1 MEKWCSPFLTTISRD
16 FCNEEFVLDTGDLIK
31 DLEKVNELKLIE
43 NENVNLFTLDVEKLY
58 PSIRPE
64 LALQAISETLAA
76 DRTIDRK
83 TKTAIEQF
91 IKLSF
96 ENSYVAYQNDC
107 YKPKVGIP
115 TGGSLSRQIADIFLH
130 WILFIKMTP
139 NLTLIQA
146 IRFWRRFIDDCVGLW
161 RGSRRSFDNFIKQL
175 NAETMK
181 YGIKFSPNDIQF
193 GKSVHVLDLWV
204 YLTDQNLIQ
213 YRSYTKPTDSK
224 RYLNPKSF
232 HPKSVFNSVPF
243 SQLLRTL
250 RNNSSD
256 DTRTAELNKCIE
268 YFVNSGYD
276 AKKVTE
282 LKEKAIN
289 HIPTNTVREEND
301 TLIFPV
307 HFFND
312 LSDFKA
318 VVHSL
323 KDAFLNLI
331 GDTRVMLAVKKGSS
345 IGNNIVRNKQLS
357 LPNSDIES
365 QQCNGRGCRQCPQVF
380 DKDDLMING
389 KYLRIPRNLNCK
401 SENVIY
407 MWVCKLCYEKEVYF
421 GRTTQECHD
430 RSSGHRGCFNNDK
443 WEKSALSMHARE
455 VHNTSFS
462 LNIFAIAVIKK
473 VSSQS
478 LRREEYRHVEK
489 YQTKTL

>member
-1 MEKWCSPFLTTISRD
+1 
-16 FCNEEFVLDTGDLIK
+16 
-31 DLEKVNELKLIE
+31 
-43 NENVNLFTLDVEKLY
+43 
-58 PSIRPE
+58 
-64 LALQAISETLAA
+64 
-76 DRTIDRK
+76 
-83 TKTAIEQF
+83 
-91 IKLSF
+91 
-96 ENSYVAYQNDC
+96 
-107 YKPKVGIP
+107 
-115 TGGSLSRQIADIFLH
+115 
-130 WILFIKMTP
+130 
-139 NLTLIQA
+139 
-146 IRFWRRFIDDCVGLW
+146 
-161 RGSRRSFDNFIKQL
+161 
-175 NAETMK
+175 MK

-462 LNIFAIAVIKK
+462 LNIFSIAVIKK
-473 VSSQS
+473 VSPQR

-489 YQTKTL
+489 YQTKTLGLNRYKV